1 MTPDLRYLNKSDLDP
16 QTQWDTFKA
25 QLNYVLAFPESEAPE
40 AIDLPTMI
48 YLFGAT
54 PINITS
60 EEFEKDFMNMANNE
74 ILGDDLT
81 KIKVKSTEKAVVTN
95 SELIE
100 ALYKPLG
107 INEAIEIK
115 PFTIFF
121 LDANLSASQDEYS
134 SAVMIIPI
142 EIEDGYIVVQAV
154 PIQGNNEFQDP
165 ILRELQ
171 KYWTGRTKIANGKRT
186 VKELLEIKGIKRA
199 SQL

>member
-1 MTPDLRYLNKSDLDP
+1 MAPELRYPHKSELDP

-60 EEFEKDFMNMANNE
+60 EEFAKDFVNMANNE

-81 KIKVKSTEKAVVTN
+81 KIKIESTEEAVVKN

-100 ALYKPLG
+100 ALYQPLG
-107 INEAIEIK
+107 INEATEIK

-121 LDANLSASQDEYS
+121 LEANLITSQDEYS
-134 SAVMIIPI
+134 SAAMIVPI
-142 EIEDGYIVVQAV
+142 EIENGYIVVQAV
-154 PIQGNNEFQDP
+154 PIQGKGEFQDP
-165 ILRELQ
+165 VLRKLQ
-171 KYWTGRTKIANGKRT
+171 KYWSGRTKLENGRKT
-186 VKELLEIKGIKRA
+186 VADLLKIKGLKRG
-199 SQL
+199 SDL